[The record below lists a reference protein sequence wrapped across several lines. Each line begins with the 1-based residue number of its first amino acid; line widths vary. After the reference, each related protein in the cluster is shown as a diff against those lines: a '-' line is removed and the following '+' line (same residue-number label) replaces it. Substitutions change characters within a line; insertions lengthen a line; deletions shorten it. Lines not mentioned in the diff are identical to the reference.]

1 MDEDAGAEPAA
12 SKLSSYGR
20 GLLGFGIDS
29 PIIIM
34 GLVTMGTVVI
44 LIGFFVYY
52 GLFPHNPLAARGTL
66 VADASV
72 GALLIGL
79 AASLS
84 FNSSV
89 GKPREARFLARTVP
103 WGGDEVALDVGCGR
117 GHFST
122 EAAKQLST
130 GYVIGVDIWS
140 SWHVTGNSSG
150 SVLANADAAGVGG
163 AVVPLKSPPTELPFA
178 DSTFDVVA
186 SCLGLSHVGGVQ
198 DLELAVKEMVRVL
211 RVGGRF
217 AVTATGYGRRITKL
231 LAELGMVEVGVT
243 RFRVGILP
251 GSERITARKP
261 YYPISTQAEEIPE
274 TLTS

>member
-1 MDEDAGAEPAA
+1 MDESGGSVFLE
-12 SKLSSYGR
+12 SR
-20 GLLGFGIDS
+20 GEKWYDRRLLGFGIDS

-34 GLVTMGTVVI
+34 GLVAMGMVTI

-52 GLFPHNPLAARGTL
+52 ALFLHNPLAARGTL

-89 GKPREARFLARTVP
+89 GKPREARFLARTLP

-122 EAAKQLST
+122 EAAKMLSS
-130 GYVIGVDIWS
+130 GYVASIDHWS
-140 SWHVTGNSSG
+140 AWHITGNSPR
-150 SVLANADAAGVGG
+150 SVLANAEAQGVGE
-163 AVVPLKSPPTELPFA
+163 AVIPVKSPSTELPFA

-186 SCLGLSHVGGVQ
+186 SCLGLSHLGGVQ
-198 DLELAVKEMVRVL
+198 DLELSLREMVRVL
-211 RVGGRF
+211 RVGGRL
-217 AVTATGYGRRITKL
+217 AVTATGYGRRMTKL
-231 LAELGMVEVGVT
+231 LTELGMVEVNVA

-251 GSERITARKP
+251 ASERITARKP
-261 YYPISTQAEEIPE
+261 YYQVAAAVKAETDPF
-274 TLTS
+274 

>member
-1 MDEDAGAEPAA
+1 
-12 SKLSSYGR
+12 
-20 GLLGFGIDS
+20 
-29 PIIIM
+29 
-34 GLVTMGTVVI
+34 VTI

-52 GLFPHNPLAARGTL
+52 ALFQHNPLAARGTL

-84 FNSSV
+84 FNSAV
-89 GKPREARFLARTVP
+89 GKPREARFLARTLP

-122 EAAKQLST
+122 EAAKQMST
-130 GYVIGVDIWS
+130 GYVAGVDLWS
-140 SWHVTGNSSG
+140 SWHITGNNAD
-150 SVLANADAAGVGG
+150 SVFANARAQGVGE
-163 AVVPLKSPPTELPFA
+163 AVIPVKSPITALPFA
-178 DSTFDVVA
+178 DETFDIVG

-198 DLELAVKEMVRVL
+198 DLEQAIREMVRVL
-211 RVGGRF
+211 RVGGRL
-217 AVTATGYGRRITKL
+217 AVTATGYGRRMTKL
-231 LAELGMVEVGVT
+231 LTDLGMVEVNVA

-261 YYPISTQAEEIPE
+261 YYPLTPLGKFETEMAED
-274 TLTS
+274 